1 MMSGSWES
9 IEKNA
14 LWALE
19 HAVDLSPR
27 DPVAG
32 MSPLLRLWEY
42 RSPGTYTSWTILSSA
57 GNGELGR
64 PMVREVVW
72 KRLHD
77 EKHQASRDR
86 KHKRRT
92 KTQSTIHVRDAEI
105 SSKDLGPFMD
115 AAARLFVPSTASRDP
130 VSPGDSCG
138 IEGYRSL
145 AYLRMEW
152 GGSGPIEWADTIGWA
167 IRLRDLLAA
176 SLKEREEIAG

>member
-1 MMSGSWES
+1 MMSDSWES

-14 LWALE
+14 LWALG

-42 RSPGTYTSWTILSSA
+42 RSPGPYTSWTILSS
-57 GNGELGR
+57 GNDEPGR

-72 KRLHD
+72 KRMQD
-77 EKHQASRDR
+77 EKHLASVDR

-92 KTQSTIHVRDAEI
+92 KAHSTIHVRDAEI
-105 SSKDLGPFMD
+105 SSKDLGPFME
-115 AAARLFVPSTASRDP
+115 AAARLFVPSQASEEP
-130 VSPGDSCG
+130 VSPGDSWG

-152 GGSGPIEWADTIGWA
+152 RGSGPVEWAETIGWVT
-167 IRLRDLLAA
+167 RLRELLVA
-176 SLKEREEIAG
+176 SLKEREEISG